1 LAAHVRS
8 FVVRIT
14 LTRRRNQGG
23 VDDLT
28 RHGDVTKLACHSL
41 PQKNRAK
48 ASLYACYLAINLQ
61 NFGGSDVELA
71 AGRRPGS
78 SSKVEIAER
87 LTVVSQTMKQA
98 SLCSS
103 IVQGGGKRAMV
114 PIYQAAPSP
123 PSDRAC
129 QSLARAVRE
138 LAVRLPLAEPQG
150 RGASL

>member
-1 LAAHVRS
+1 M
-8 FVVRIT
+8 
-14 LTRRRNQGG
+14 
-23 VDDLT
+23 
-28 RHGDVTKLACHSL
+28 
-41 PQKNRAK
+41 
-48 ASLYACYLAINLQ
+48 LAIWQ
-61 NFGGSDVELA
+61 SIFRISEAATSRGLA
-71 AGRRPGS
+71 AGRRPGA

-123 PSDRAC
+123 PQIGRVKASSEPALDR
-129 QSLARAVRE
+129 RE
-138 LAVRLPLAEPQG
+138 QFASFAVRLPLAAPQG